1 MAEETKNANQ
11 EVEKPLTV
19 GRVILVV
26 IVVLYLT
33 LLSVLLVYALVQI
46 WPHETTVS
54 QGNTPPGPQ
63 QVTYLFWTLSV
74 SPEIR
79 MIAIVVIAGAL
90 GGLVHSLRSAF
101 WYAGHRELLWH
112 WFPMYIL
119 LPFVGSILGLVFY
132 LAIRGGFFSPNA
144 TIEQTSPYGF
154 AALSALVGMF
164 SEQAVL
170 KLKKVFETLL
180 TEAPQGDNP
189 KPQELNS
196 TNTGG
201 SQPPEQESTNKVD
214 SQPQKPGSTK
224 Q

>member
-11 EVEKPLTV
+11 EVKKPLTV

-26 IVVLYLT
+26 VVVLYLA

-46 WPHETTVS
+46 WPNETTVT

-63 QVTYLFWTLSV
+63 QVTCLFWTFSV
-74 SPEIR
+74 SPGIR
-79 MIAIVVIAGAL
+79 MILIVAIMGAL
-90 GGLVHSLRSAF
+90 GGLLHALRSAF
-101 WYAGHRELLWH
+101 WYAGHRELYWR

-119 LPFVGSILGLVFY
+119 LPFGGSILGLVFY

-154 AALSALVGMF
+154 AALSALVGLF
-164 SEQAVL
+164 SQQAIL
-170 KLKKVFETLL
+170 KLKQVFETLL
-180 TEAPQGDNP
+180 TKTPKGDDS
-189 KPQELNS
+189 KPQETDSTNNS
-196 TNTGG
+196 T
-201 SQPPEQESTNKVD
+201 E
-214 SQPQKPGSTK
+214 K